1 MEPYDACWPVCRSR
15 VDSSMIAGP
24 DAVDESLHPLLAVK
38 MHSWEPGK
46 PICTDCVRRYSQL
59 HDELSAAFPHFA
71 EQELKVVPTPMRL
84 DAPDEFRGRGT
95 TIAFLD
101 SGFYAHPDLAK
112 PVNRILK

>member
-1 MEPYDACWPVCRSR
+1 MTSNTAYCHVCCRD
-15 VDSSMIAGP
+15 VDGRQIASP
-24 DAVDESLHPLLAVK
+24 DAVDESLHPLLAVN

-46 PICTDCVRRYSQL
+46 QICIDCIYRYSQL
-59 HDELSAAFPHFA
+59 RDELSAAFPHFA

-101 SGFYAHPDLAK
+101 SGF
-112 PVNRILK
+112 